1 MLKRYL
7 NWVSQKPVWLKI
19 LYTAITSILY
29 LFIIGYLLDHFFDI
43 KISYDF
49 TNLLFILTALMFKK
63 MIIVYFI
70 NRMLRK
76 IKNSS

>member
-1 MLKRYL
+1 MLRRYL
-7 NWVSQKPVWLKI
+7 NWVSQKPAWLKI

-29 LFIIGYLLDHFFDI
+29 LFIIGYLLNHFFDI

-49 TNLLFILTALMFKK
+49 KSLLLILAALIFKK
-63 MIIVYFI
+63 MILVYLI
-70 NRMLRK
+70 NTMLRK